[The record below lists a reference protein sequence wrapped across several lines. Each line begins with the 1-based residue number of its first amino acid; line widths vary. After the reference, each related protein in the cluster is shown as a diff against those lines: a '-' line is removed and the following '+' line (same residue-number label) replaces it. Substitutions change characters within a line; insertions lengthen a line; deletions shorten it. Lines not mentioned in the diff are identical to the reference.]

1 MQTNTRIPCTVS
13 TLIAAQNFG
22 KKLQHLAC
30 STARGVPGRLSIPP
44 TVTSLPLFGPCS
56 ADPCRLW
63 PLQHAGPAAL
73 YRPCSTVPA
82 LQHCTGPCRPAALS
96 PRQVGALTAAAA
108 GSVAAARRLRQLR
121 TAGSLGALSSPG
133 NYSGGQ
139 EARGAPGPGGTTGYW
154 RRQQA
159 ETAFHRPACL
169 INLGDADLLNWRI
182 QPDGITYVE
191 VVPDLSCLCS
201 FYDLPW

>member
-82 LQHCTGPCRPAALS
+82 PAALQHCLPGRLVPSLLLLQGQWPPPGDWGSYGLPAVSAHCRHQGTTPGDRRRGGLPAQGEQQVTGGDS
-96 PRQVGALTAAAA
+96 
-108 GSVAAARRLRQLR
+108 RLRLHFTGLR
-121 TAGSLGALSSPG
+121 V
-133 NYSGGQ
+133 
-139 EARGAPGPGGTTGYW
+139 W
-154 RRQQA
+154 
-159 ETAFHRPACL
+159 L
-169 INLGDADLLNWRI
+169 IWATPTCSTEGFNLM
-182 QPDGITYVE
+182 E
-191 VVPDLSCLCS
+191 
-201 FYDLPW
+201 